1 MDSIDPIGFAREWE
15 AAWNR
20 RDVEAVLQ
28 HFHDDAVF
36 TSPLAQKIGVAADGV
51 LKGKSAIR
59 SYWKAAL
66 AKSEGSEPHFQV
78 SRVYQGVN
86 MLVIAFV
93 ITSGDQKVDRVEVLR
108 FKDGLVIEG
117 HGTFVTE

>member
-20 RDVEAVLQ
+20 RDVEAVLE
-28 HFHDDAVF
+28 HFHEDAVF

-59 SYWKAAL
+59 SYWETAL
-66 AKSEGSEPHFQV
+66 AKSQASETRFQV
-78 SRVYQGVN
+78 TRVYQGVDT
-86 MLVIAFV
+86 LVIAFV
-93 ITSGDQKVDRVEVLR
+93 IASKDQKVDRVEVLR

-117 HGTFVTE
+117 HGTVLVD